1 MTVHSWV
8 VGATR
13 LVAKFYFWFLAIFLG
28 IFGLLVIEKIG
39 VALFGDPS
47 SYVFTLGWDH
57 PPLAGSA
64 RMIEDSPLVVG
75 HDSPRLGSVLAELQ
89 QILPAVYPAVII
101 GLALRALDRARDE
114 GTFSDGLPRRLAWLG
129 WALIAQPAWALFV
142 ALCIAYLRVQV
153 LAGSTFGDEV
163 NSAFTGSLAWPA
175 VGAGVGV
182 LVLRSIIIEGIGL
195 RRDLD
200 GTV

>member
-1 MTVHSWV
+1 MIVHSWV
-8 VGATR
+8 VSAIR
-13 LVAKFYFWFLAIFLG
+13 LVAKFYLGILVIFLG
-28 IFGLLVIEKIG
+28 IFGFLAIQKAG
-39 VALFGDPS
+39 VALFGDPA

-57 PPLAGSA
+57 PPLTGSA

-75 HDSPRLGSVLAELQ
+75 HDSPRLGTVLAELQ

-101 GLALRALDRARDE
+101 GLALWALDKARS
-114 GTFSDGLPRRLAWLG
+114 GGLFSDNLPRRLGWLG
-129 WALIAQPAWALFV
+129 WALIAQPAWALFT
-142 ALCIAYLRVQV
+142 ALCIAYLRAHV
-153 LAGSTFGDEV
+153 LAGATFGGEV
-163 NSAFTGSLAWPA
+163 NAAFTGSLAWPA

-182 LVLRSIIIEGIGL
+182 LVLRSIIIEGVGL